1 MEDMFPPPSFICSNI
16 RLENP
21 IPMELL
27 SDCSYSFLTCQ
38 VYNSILFFQIFG
50 QKSIKYLEFTKK
62 QRIFVIRFKNY

>member
-62 QRIFVIRFKNY
+62 QRIFVIRFKNN